1 MKRDRE
7 GGAPIIDGVKTS
19 RVRERWESIRVYDF
33 LGIRVEKTGGRAAR
47 LRLPW
52 REEITQPLGFV
63 HGGII
68 ATLADAAAGWA
79 LFPEVDRAEG
89 CTTMQMQINFLA
101 PVVKQDM
108 VATARIVRLGRTT
121 ALMDVDVRAGRKLC
135 AKALVTYHI
144 KR

>member
-1 MKRDRE
+1 MTFPRAR
-7 GGAPIIDGVKTS
+7 PIIRPVNKAAIQN
-19 RVRERWESIRVYDF
+19 RWRTMRVYDF
-33 LGIRVEKTGGRAAR
+33 LGIVVDSAGHRRAR

-79 LFPEVDRAEG
+79 LFPEVERPEG
-89 CTTMQMQINFLA
+89 CTTLQMQVNFLA
-101 PVVKQDM
+101 PVIKAEM

-121 ALMDVDVRAGRKLC
+121 ALMDVDIKTGRTLC

>member
-1 MKRDRE
+1 MNKSAIR
-7 GGAPIIDGVKTS
+7 A
-19 RVRERWESIRVYDF
+19 RWRSIRVYEF
-33 LGIRVEKTGGRAAR
+33 LGIRVESASGGKAR

-52 REEITQPLGFV
+52 REELTQPLGYT

-79 LFPEVDRAEG
+79 LFPEVDDATG
-89 CTTMQMQINFLA
+89 CTTLQMQVNFLA

-108 VATARIVRLGRTT
+108 VATARVVRLGRTT

>member
-1 MKRDRE
+1 MNKAAIR
-7 GGAPIIDGVKTS
+7 A
-19 RVRERWESIRVYDF
+19 RWKSIRVYEF
-33 LGIRVEKTGGRAAR
+33 LGIQVEMAEKRRAR

-52 REEITQPLGFV
+52 REEITQPLGYV

-79 LFPEVDRAEG
+79 LFPEVARAEG
-89 CTTMQMQINFLA
+89 CTTLQMQVNFLA
-101 PVVKQDM
+101 PVVKSDM
-108 VATARIVRLGRTT
+108 VATAKIVRLGRTT
-121 ALMDVDVRAGRKLC
+121 ALMDVEVKAGRTLC

>member
-1 MKRDRE
+1 MTEPPRP
-7 GGAPIIDGVKTS
+7 PIIPRVKKADI
-19 RVRERWESIRVYDF
+19 RARWGTMKVYEH
-33 LGIRVEKTGGRAAR
+33 LGIRVVSAGGRRAR

-52 REEITQPLGFV
+52 RPEITQPLGYV

-79 LFPEVDRAEG
+79 LFPEVDRPEG
-89 CTTMQMQINFLA
+89 CTTLQMQINFLA
-101 PVVKQDM
+101 PVVNAAMTAD
-108 VATARIVRLGRTT
+108 ARIVRLGRTT
-121 ALMDVDVRAGRKLC
+121 ALMDVDVRTGRTLC

>member
-1 MKRDRE
+1 MNKAAIR
-7 GGAPIIDGVKTS
+7 A
-19 RVRERWESIRVYDF
+19 RWKSIKVYEF
-33 LGIRVEKTGGRAAR
+33 LGIQVEMAAKRSAR

-52 REEITQPLGFV
+52 REEITQPLGYV

-79 LFPEVDRAEG
+79 LFPEVERAEG
-89 CTTMQMQINFLA
+89 CTTLQMQVNFLA
-101 PVVKQDM
+101 PVVKADM
-108 VATARIVRLGRTT
+108 VATAHIVRLGRTT
-121 ALMDVDVRAGRKLC
+121 ALMDVDVKAGRTLC

>member
-1 MKRDRE
+1 VNKAAIR
-7 GGAPIIDGVKTS
+7 A
-19 RVRERWESIRVYDF
+19 RWKSIRVYEF
-33 LGIRVEKTGGRAAR
+33 LGIRVEMAEKRRAR

-52 REEITQPLGFV
+52 REEITQPLGYV

-79 LFPEVDRAEG
+79 LFPEVERAEG
-89 CTTMQMQINFLA
+89 CTTLQMQVNFLA
-101 PVVKQDM
+101 PVVKSDM
-108 VATARIVRLGRTT
+108 VATAKIVRLGRTT
-121 ALMDVDVRAGRKLC
+121 ALMDVEVKAGRTLC

>member
-1 MKRDRE
+1 M
-7 GGAPIIDGVKTS
+7 
-19 RVRERWESIRVYDF
+19 RVYDF
-33 LGIRVEKTGGRAAR
+33 LGIRVVSAGGRRAK

-52 REEITQPLGFV
+52 RAELTQPLGYV

-79 LFPEVDRAEG
+79 LFPEVERAEG
-89 CTTMQMQINFLA
+89 CTTLQMQVNFLA
-101 PVVKQDM
+101 PVVKADM
-108 VATARIVRLGRTT
+108 VATAKIVRLGRTT
-121 ALMDVDVRAGRKLC
+121 ALMDVDIHAGRTLC

>member
-1 MKRDRE
+1 VNKAAIR
-7 GGAPIIDGVKTS
+7 A
-19 RVRERWESIRVYDF
+19 RWKSIKVYEF
-33 LGIRVEKTGGRAAR
+33 LGIKVEMAAKRRAR

-52 REEITQPLGFV
+52 REEITQPLGYV

-79 LFPEVDRAEG
+79 LFPEVERAEG
-89 CTTMQMQINFLA
+89 CTTLQMQVNFLA
-101 PVVKQDM
+101 PVVKADM

-121 ALMDVDVRAGRKLC
+121 ALMDVDVKAGRTLC

>member
-1 MKRDRE
+1 MYE
-7 GGAPIIDGVKTS
+7 
-19 RVRERWESIRVYDF
+19 F
-33 LGIRVEKTGGRAAR
+33 LGIVVEMAEKRRSR

-52 REEITQPLGFV
+52 REEFTQPLGYV

-79 LFPEVDRAEG
+79 LFPEVERAEG
-89 CTTMQMQINFLA
+89 CTTLQMQVNFLA
-101 PVVKQDM
+101 PVVKTDM
-108 VATARIVRLGRTT
+108 VAVAKIVRLGRTT
-121 ALMDVDVRAGRKLC
+121 ALMDVEVKSGRTLC